1 MILSE
6 PKTYIDSTLLVLTL
20 GTGKRVH
27 AAPWGYEMAFHSA
40 EDPAQLAAWLRAGRG
55 PTCPNDV
62 ELVDKVQAEI
72 DNE

>member
-27 AAPWGYEMAFHSA
+27 ASLWGYEMAFHSA
-40 EDPAQLAAWLRAGRG
+40 DPAQLATWLRAGRG

-62 ELVDKVQAEI
+62 ALVDAVQGLI
-72 DNE
+72 DNG

>member
-6 PKTYIDSTLLVLTL
+6 PKTHLNTTLLVLTL
-20 GTGKRVH
+20 GKGKRVH
-27 AAPWGYEMAFHSA
+27 ASPWGYEMAFHSA
-40 EDPAQLAAWLRAGRG
+40 DPAQLAAWLRAGRG

-62 ELVDKVQAEI
+62 ALVDKVQAEI

>member
-20 GTGKRVH
+20 GKGKRVH
-27 AAPWGYEMAFHSA
+27 AAPWDYEMAFHSA
-40 EDPAQLAAWLRAGRG
+40 DPAQLATWLRAGRG

-72 DNE
+72 DAE